1 MEKNKE
7 LEEILGKIYQYVEY
21 KKLIDD
27 DLNKIKEFCDKII
40 ERSSFID
47 ESEKFEFKDF
57 KIQRQEEIDA
67 DYVIKVLR
75 AEVCPDNSM
84 SGTGEVPSGIIANWR
99 ERYDEIDGV
108 SEKYNRSIK
117 ITKEV
122 VQDIFKDASVLKVKI
137 YLGEDENG
145 LVFLIKNESEDNY
158 FIISNTSKKDSI
170 SKQEFEDLRKAYEL
184 GLKVDLDRYIRF
196 KTNDPAANNTR
207 RFILGRKIYDKLVAV
222 SEQVSNSAIV
232 FYPVIYLLD
241 DYIQYENDENE
252 CIKVKH
258 IHRLTFLMVTEYY
271 TASGRNPFLSE
282 GVYDR
287 NGLCP
292 PPDGSNC

>member
-1 MEKNKE
+1 MEQNEE
-7 LEEILGKIYQYVEY
+7 LEEILGKIYQFVEY
-21 KKLIDD
+21 KKLKND
-27 DLNKIKEFCDKII
+27 DLFKIKEFCDKMI

-47 ESEKFEFKDF
+47 KSEKFEFKDF
-57 KIQRQEEIDA
+57 KIQRQEEISA
-67 DYVIKVLR
+67 DYIIKVLKTK
-75 AEVCPDNSM
+75 ACPDNSM

-108 SEKYNRSIK
+108 NEKYNRSIK

-122 VQDIFKDASVLKVKI
+122 AQDIFKDTSLLKIKI
-137 YLGEDENG
+137 YLGEDDNG
-145 LVFLIKNESEDNY
+145 LVFLTKNESENNY
-158 FIISNTSKKDSI
+158 FIISNTSKKWSLK
-170 SKQEFEDLRKAYEL
+170 KQEFDDLRTAYEL
-184 GLKVDLDRYIRF
+184 GLKSYLDKYIRSE
-196 KTNDPAANNTR
+196 TGNQVANNTR
-207 RFILGRKIYDKLVAV
+207 RFILGRKIYEKLIAV
-222 SEQVSNSAIV
+222 SEQTSNSAIV

-241 DYIQYENDENE
+241 DYVQYENDANE
-252 CIKVKH
+252 CVKVQH

-271 TASGRNPFLSE
+271 TALGRYPFLTE